1 MHRSLL
7 ICRLV
12 TYATKLTA
20 GIDML
25 CRFFE
30 NCHGMAVLLKKTP
43 ERSVAHMRVSEPM
56 LLLAVCSVG
65 ARFWT
70 QDEHKYIRFGLLSFR
85 TTLTVMQQYR
95 NYLHGISSQLH
106 RDHCTT

>member
-7 ICRLV
+7 ICRPITHAV
-12 TYATKLTA
+12 KLTT
-20 GIDML
+20 GINML

-30 NCHGMAVLLKKTP
+30 NCHGMAVLLNKNP
-43 ERSVAHMRVSEPM
+43 GRSVADMRVSEPM

-70 QDEHKYIRFGLLSFR
+70 QDEHKYVYFES
-85 TTLTVMQQYR
+85 
-95 NYLHGISSQLH
+95 
-106 RDHCTT
+106 

>member
-7 ICRLV
+7 ICRPI
-12 TYATKLTA
+12 TSATKLTA
-20 GIDML
+20 GINLL

-30 NCHGMAVLLKKTP
+30 NCHGMAVLLNKNSG
-43 ERSVAHMRVSEPM
+43 RSVADMRVLEPM

-70 QDEHKYIRFGLLSFR
+70 QDELKYVHLEI
-85 TTLTVMQQYR
+85 
-95 NYLHGISSQLH
+95 
-106 RDHCTT
+106 